1 MTTYTS
7 LSIKP
12 MNNREGETTMS
23 DKTSVEYW
31 MQSENFRQYTLN
43 CCHHNYNPWRDPTD
57 VIEKQMEA
65 FEEALLSF
73 LESFPNYC
81 NKVVLSLGIPHY
93 QDEVREIFVGHIALA
108 KGRFRK
114 WLTALAQNAKDW
126 EDRWNS

>member
-31 MQSENFRQYTLN
+31 MENFQQFSLN
-43 CCHHNYNPWRDPTD
+43 CNHYDHNPWGDSD
-57 VIEKQMEA
+57 EIIGEQMET

-73 LESFPNYC
+73 LENYPNYC

-93 QDEVREIFVGHIALA
+93 QDEVRYIFAGHIALA
-108 KGRFRK
+108 KRKFRN
-114 WLTALAQNAKDW
+114 WLTQLAENAKAW

>member
-1 MTTYTS
+1 
-7 LSIKP
+7 

-31 MQSENFRQYTLN
+31 TENFQKFSLN
-43 CCHHNYNPWRDPTD
+43 CNHYDHNPWGDSD
-57 VIEKQMEA
+57 EIIGGQMEA

-73 LESFPNYC
+73 LENYPNYS
-81 NKVVLSLGIPHY
+81 NKIVLTLGIPHY

-108 KGRFRK
+108 KGRFKK
-114 WLTALAQNAKDW
+114 WLTQLAENAKAW